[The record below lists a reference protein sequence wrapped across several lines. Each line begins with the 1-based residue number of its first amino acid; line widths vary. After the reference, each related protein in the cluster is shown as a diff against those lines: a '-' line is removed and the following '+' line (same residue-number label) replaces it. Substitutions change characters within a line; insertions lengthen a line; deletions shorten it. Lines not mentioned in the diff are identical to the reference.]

1 MRWITLVFALVA
13 TLTTT
18 TSTTR
23 AADKLK
29 LVLNWVAEPEFGGIY
44 AAQTTGAFQKHGLDV
59 EIQTGGAGTPTW
71 QLVATGKAPYAVA
84 SADEI
89 VIARSQGADIVAIFT
104 TYQTCPQGLMAHR
117 ARGFHRLDDI
127 FQAGGKLA
135 VEPGLAYVAFLKD
148 KYEFENMKLVAY
160 DGGVANFVND
170 KQMVQQCFVFS
181 EPLAAAKAGAN
192 PQTFLIA
199 ESGYNPYTGVIIT
212 TGDRVKN
219 HPDEIEKMAAALRD
233 GWRAYLDD
241 PKPTN
246 DVMAKLNTA
255 MDAETFEA
263 GAIAQRDLIES
274 SETQKNGLG
283 SMNVDRWKELI
294 DQLVQLKIV
303 EKDKAP
309 VPNKCFVG
317 TTPK

>member
-1 MRWITLVFALVA
+1 MRSMIALALLMVA
-13 TLTTT
+13 SLTTT
-18 TSTTR
+18 TAF
-23 AADKLK
+23 AAEKLK

-44 AAQTTGAFQKHGLDV
+44 AAQHTGAFQKQGLDV

-84 SADEI
+84 SADEV
-89 VIARSQGADIVAIFT
+89 VIARSQGADLVAIFT

-117 ARGFHRLDDI
+117 GRGFVKLADI
-127 FQAGGKLA
+127 FEAGGKLA
-135 VEPGLAYVAFLKD
+135 VEPGLAYVAFLKN
-148 KYEFENMKLVAY
+148 KYGFDNMKLVTY

-181 EPLAAAKAGAN
+181 EPLAAAKAGAAV
-192 PQTFLIA
+192 QTFLIA

-233 GWRAYLDD
+233 GWRAYLDN

-246 DVMAKLNTA
+246 DVMGKLNTT
-255 MDAETFEA
+255 MDAETFESA
-263 GAIAQRDLIES
+263 ANAQRELIEN
-274 SETQKNGLG
+274 SETQKSGLG
-283 SMNVDRWKELI
+283 SMTVDRWKELI
-294 DQLVQLKIV
+294 DQLVELKIID
-303 EKDKAP
+303 KDKAP